1 MSIVYSNELCYYERL
16 EDDFIESKLLQLATT
31 SSAMEFIVT
40 GESGVG
46 KTCFINHAV
55 KTISN
60 NDCFD
65 KLQIIYYDAL
75 EYGDTFNKEIF
86 YNTLIYKTLT
96 EKTPSLSNT
105 TKIDK
110 NQTFINFLERK
121 SYQKDIKN
129 NIKQSLISSLSL
141 IPYIGTTI
149 NNIFKIESK
158 DYMQIY
164 FDNSLYFFE
173 YINHISE
180 NGLILIIDNAN
191 IIPAYIFNEL
201 NFRINNSNPIAI
213 IVINSLK
220 NNDELTHSHIT
231 TQKIFTDVTTILIDK
246 LSINDFDILCSR
258 YFSDKLYVMFK
269 KDIEKYYEFVERGN
283 FRLVD
288 EFIFRSINK
297 GLENINDS
305 PLIENIY
312 DMDEIKQNILNLLK
326 ILNNGVSEDLIKKII
341 MFNDMCS
348 EERIETGLAELVANK
363 YIIHSTN
370 NVYSLEH
377 NKIKEATI
385 EIQSIGDNSDRII
398 DLYESCKNIL
408 TREAYNDISDCDFVF
423 CITELLKIQ
432 GQLDLVKHIG
442 IISKYI
448 NILDMNYRYEDIALM
463 IQNIIE
469 KSRDIKLILLFP
481 VNTILKILN
490 AFQKTSKFKKGIQLA
505 NTISEYYNINMYLAK
520 FQLQMYDY
528 IGAAELIGSNLNS
541 FEAYSIYINAL
552 QHLRH
557 DIKAKALV
565 FELIKKKNM
574 YADKEFYYVIL
585 RNSGHLMDYNTALKN
600 LQECIEYFM
609 LSNNSFALATSYNNI
624 GLIYL
629 YNYKINQADILVAR
643 KHFHLAQKTMR
654 EFNSSEEYQSTFN
667 IGLSYMCEKKYNVAL
682 RFFEQALQLVPGV
695 LTFDIK
701 KFICTQCICRLLNKE
716 ITPTECRN
724 ILNDEYIDVEK
735 HADPWLKFM
744 YEYNLETLDSIIKQ
758 CNGDYLEITNNYIGI
773 PNIYGVEFEAIFEN
787 NKKSFILAPSPHW
800 RY

>member
-1 MSIVYSNELCYYERL
+1 MSIIYSNELHYYERM
-16 EDDFIESKLLQLATT
+16 EDKFIESKLLQLATT
-31 SSAMEFIVT
+31 SSAMEFIVS

-46 KTCFINHAV
+46 KTYFINHAV
-55 KTISN
+55 KKISN
-60 NDCFD
+60 NECFD
-65 KLQIIYYDAL
+65 KLQVIYYDAL

-96 EKTPSLSNT
+96 EKAPSLSNI

-121 SYQKDIKN
+121 TYQKDIKN

-158 DYMQIY
+158 NYRQLY

-173 YINHISE
+173 YINHISK
-180 NGLILIIDNAN
+180 NGLVLIIDNAHL
-191 IIPAYIFNEL
+191 IPEYIFNEL
-201 NFRINNSNPIAI
+201 NFRINDNNPIAI
-213 IVINSLK
+213 IIIDSLR

-231 TQKIFTDVTTILIDK
+231 TQKIFTDIATILIDK
-246 LSINDFDILCSR
+246 LSIDDFDVICGK
-258 YFSDKLYVMFK
+258 YFSDKIYVKFK
-269 KDIEKYYEFVERGN
+269 KNIEKYYEFVEYGN
-283 FRLVD
+283 FRLID

-326 ILNNGVSEDLIKKII
+326 ILNNGVNEDLIKKII
-341 MFNDMCS
+341 LFNDMCS
-348 EERIETGLAELVANK
+348 EEKIESGLAELVANK
-363 YIIHSTN
+363 YITHSAN
-370 NVYSLEH
+370 NIYSLEH

-385 EIQSIGDNSDRII
+385 EIQSIGDNSDRLV

-448 NILDMNYRYEDIALM
+448 NILDMNYRYEDIAFL

-469 KSRDIKLILLFP
+469 KSQDIQLILLFP

-490 AFQKTSKFKKGIQLA
+490 AFQKTSKFKHGIQLA
-505 NTISEYYNINMYLAK
+505 NTISKYYNINMYLAK

-528 IGAAELIGSNLNS
+528 IGAEKLISNNLNS

-552 QHLRH
+552 QHLRQ
-557 DIKAKALV
+557 DFKARTLV
-565 FELIKKKNM
+565 LKLMEKKNM

-585 RNSGHLMDYNTALKN
+585 RNSGHLLDYNTALKN

-609 LSNNSFALATSYNNI
+609 FSNNSFALATSYNNI

-629 YNYKINQADILVAR
+629 YNYKINKTDILVAR
-643 KHFHLAQKTMR
+643 DHFHFAQKTMR
-654 EFNSSEEYQSTFN
+654 EFNSSEEYQATFN
-667 IGLSYMCEKKYNVAL
+667 IGLSYMCENKYNVAL
-682 RFFEQALQLVPGV
+682 RFFEQALQLVPEV

-701 KFICTQCICRLLNKE
+701 KFVCTQCICRLLNKE
-716 ITPTECRN
+716 ITPTKCRN
-724 ILNDEYIDVEK
+724 MLNDEYIAVEK

-744 YEYNLETLDSIIKQ
+744 YEYNLETLNSIIKQ
-758 CNGDYLEITNNYIGI
+758 YNGNYLKITNDYVGI
-773 PNIYGVEFEAIFEN
+773 PNIYGIEFEVNFEN
-787 NKKSFILAPSPHW
+787 NKKSFILSPSPHW